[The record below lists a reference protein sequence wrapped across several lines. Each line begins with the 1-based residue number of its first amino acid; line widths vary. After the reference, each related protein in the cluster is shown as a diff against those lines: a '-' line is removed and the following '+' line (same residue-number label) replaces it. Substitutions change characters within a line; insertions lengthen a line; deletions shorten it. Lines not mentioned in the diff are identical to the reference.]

1 MRTGQAPINGGR
13 WMLAQGGEET
23 WIGRALAPQFWTIL
37 DSIYARA
44 RRRPC
49 VTMFG
54 FRGKDA
60 EHAASREGEVLMM
73 GVFEAW
79 AVSCSAHR
87 ALSMLSANS
96 TH

>member
-1 MRTGQAPINGGR
+1 
-13 WMLAQGGEET
+13 
-23 WIGRALAPQFWTIL
+23 
-37 DSIYARA
+37 
-44 RRRPC
+44 
-49 VTMFG
+49 MFG